1 MAFIIDSIYVC
12 RELLR
17 LVFVVITSPFAIVG
31 SLLMLGST
39 SWQ

>member
-17 LVFVVITSPFAIVG
+17 LVFVVVTSPFAIVG

-39 SWQ
+39 SW

>member
-17 LVFVVITSPFAIVG
+17 LVFVVLTSPFAIVG
-31 SLLMLGST
+31 SLLMLGSA

>member
-1 MAFIIDSIYVC
+1 MAFIIDCIYVC

-17 LVFVVITSPFAIVG
+17 MLFVVITSPFAIVG
-31 SLLMLGST
+31 SLLMLGSA

>member
-31 SLLMLGST
+31 SLLMLGSA